1 MLASTEIS
9 IVTPALRALGN
20 VVTGSDQQTEAVIH
34 AGCIPV
40 ICSLLSH
47 SKVSFLVQTFLT
59 SVRGRSQTTF
69 TDFWPFL
76 TPSPPWLTAL
86 LDKICHIYL
95 VTLTFDELSLP
106 PWL

>member
-59 SVRGRSQTTF
+59 IGKGRSGGTVF
-69 TDFWPFL
+69 RVFYLHPKNPRFNGVYVVRVPSL
-76 TPSPPWLTAL
+76 TGIAVFCLPS
-86 LDKICHIYL
+86 
-95 VTLTFDELSLP
+95 
-106 PWL
+106 